1 MGVQSIE
8 KMASDKVENVSF
20 KVSLLENEKSLEKLE
35 VRRFVVPQDCS
46 TSLVYLKE
54 KIRNIFNLGRSDCKV
69 FWIDEDNDH
78 VAIETDEEL
87 VIALQELDG
96 PVYKL
101 QVVKKN
107 VSGEVHPGVVCDGC
121 DGQVKGFRY
130 KCMVCPDYDLCG
142 TCEAKNIHPGHNMIR
157 IASPETIYPRHF
169 MNRLH
174 RMSKR
179 AGSCNGD
186 YENTRPSFWNPRPQS
201 CRPEWVRSET
211 FESTRAEM
219 AKKVREMKE
228 AKSEAKEMKKEMKKE
243 EKKSSNTNFA
253 DPWQIPEG
261 GMPQIPPM
269 TFELQDQGG
278 NVLHSGDLGNLN
290 QLSGLVGMANHFNQ
304 HFGEHFGTP
313 MAPTPNLAKDL
324 AVLNQVLRANHQE
337 KKEDDKK
344 EKPSDDLNE
353 QINKMWASAEEP
365 KESKKEEVREIK
377 IQKENPIS
385 CRECEAPIPSEN
397 LFKSHMITVHE
408 TEDVSTNKDDD
419 WTLLDKATTPEK
431 EKQPSAPSA
440 EPEEP
445 AQGASGTLYPSLD
458 ESEPKKAQEEA
469 KEPEA
474 KKKPDYSNLKPKVRV
489 AIEAMENMGFSNED
503 GWLTNLLEKYDGDI
517 GKVLDLLQPV
527 KPVRT

>member
-1 MGVQSIE
+1 MGVQSIV

-87 VIALQELDG
+87 VIALQELNG

-101 QVVKKN
+101 QVVKRNLVEIDPDDNDNSAKN

-130 KCMVCPDYDLCG
+130 VAMETMRIQDQAFG
-142 TCEAKNIHPGHNMIR
+142 TQDPKVVGQNGEGLKR
-157 IASPETIYPRHF
+157 L
-169 MNRLH
+169 NRQGLKWL
-174 RMSKR
+174 RK
-179 AGSCNGD
+179 
-186 YENTRPSFWNPRPQS
+186 T
-201 CRPEWVRSET
+201 
-211 FESTRAEM
+211 
-219 AKKVREMKE
+219 
-228 AKSEAKEMKKEMKKE
+228 EMKKE
-243 EKKSSNTNFA
+243 EKKSSNTNSA

-313 MAPTPNLAKDL
+313 MTPMAPTPNLAKDL

-344 EKPSDDLNE
+344 EKPSNNLNE

-365 KESKKEEVREIK
+365 KESKKDEVREIK

-385 CRECEAPIPSEN
+385 CHICQAPFPS
-397 LFKSHMITVHE
+397 
-408 TEDVSTNKDDD
+408 
-419 WTLLDKATTPEK
+419 
-431 EKQPSAPSA
+431 
-440 EPEEP
+440 
-445 AQGASGTLYPSLD
+445 
-458 ESEPKKAQEEA
+458 
-469 KEPEA
+469 
-474 KKKPDYSNLKPKVRV
+474 
-489 AIEAMENMGFSNED
+489 
-503 GWLTNLLEKYDGDI
+503 
-517 GKVLDLLQPV
+517 
-527 KPVRT
+527 

>member
-1 MGVQSIE
+1 MG
-8 KMASDKVENVSF
+8 
-20 KVSLLENEKSLEKLE
+20 E

-46 TSLVYLKE
+46 TSLIYLKE
-54 KIRNIFNLGRSDCKV
+54 KIRTIFNLGRSTCKV
-69 FWIDEDNDH
+69 SWKDEDGDD
-78 VAIETDEEL
+78 VTIETDEEL
-87 VIALQELDG
+87 LIALQELNG

-101 QVVKKN
+101 QVIKGPGLLPEAGQSQETSKN
-107 VSGEVHPGVVCDGC
+107 NNNKGEEHFGVTCDSCDGSIR
-121 DGQVKGFRY
+121 GFRY

-142 TCEAKNIHPGHNMIR
+142 SCESKGIHPGHNMIR

-201 CRPEWVRSET
+201 CRPEWVRSEA
-211 FESTRAEM
+211 SDSYRAEV

-228 AKSEAKEMKKEMKKE
+228 AKSQAKEMKKEVKEMKKEMKKE
-243 EKKSSNTNFA
+243 EKKSANTNSA

-313 MAPTPNLAKDL
+313 MTPMAPTPNLAKDL
-324 AVLNQVLRANHQE
+324 ADLMQSRVLGTKQQE
-337 KKEDDKK
+337 KKEDNKE
-344 EKPSDDLNE
+344 EKPSDNLNE

-385 CRECEAPIPSEN
+385 CHICQAPFPSEN

-419 WTLLDKATTPEK
+419 WPLLDKATTP
-431 EKQPSAPSA
+431 
-440 EPEEP
+440 
-445 AQGASGTLYPSLD
+445 
-458 ESEPKKAQEEA
+458 
-469 KEPEA
+469 
-474 KKKPDYSNLKPKVRV
+474 
-489 AIEAMENMGFSNED
+489 
-503 GWLTNLLEKYDGDI
+503 
-517 GKVLDLLQPV
+517 
-527 KPVRT
+527 

>member
-1 MGVQSIE
+1 MGEQYKTEGSAENTIQSIV

-20 KVSLLENEKSLEKLE
+20 KVSLLENEKSLEKME

-87 VIALQELDG
+87 VIALQELNG

-101 QVVKKN
+101 QVVKRNLVEINSDDNDNSAKN

-201 CRPEWVRSET
+201 CRPEWGRSET

-228 AKSEAKEMKKEMKKE
+228 AKSQAKEMKKEVKEMKKEMKKE
-243 EKKSSNTNFA
+243 EKKSANTKSA

-269 TFELQDQGG
+269 T
-278 NVLHSGDLGNLN
+278 
-290 QLSGLVGMANHFNQ
+290 
-304 HFGEHFGTP
+304 P
-313 MAPTPNLAKDL
+313 MAPTPNLAKDIADL
-324 AVLNQVLRANHQE
+324 MQSRVLGTKQQE
-337 KKEDDKK
+337 KKEDNKE
-344 EKPSDDLNE
+344 EKPSDNLNE

-365 KESKKEEVREIK
+365 KESKKDEVREIK

-385 CRECEAPIPSEN
+385 CHICQAPFPSEN

-419 WTLLDKATTPEK
+419 WTLLDKAATPEK
-431 EKQPSAPSA
+431 EEQPSAPSA

-458 ESEPKKAQEEA
+458 EPESKKTQEEA

-474 KKKPDYSNLKPKVRV
+474 KKKPDYSNLNPKVRV

-527 KPVRT
+527 KPIEP

>member
-1 MGVQSIE
+1 M
-8 KMASDKVENVSF
+8 K
-20 KVSLLENEKSLEKLE
+20 KSLEKLE

-54 KIRNIFNLGRSDCKV
+54 KIRNIFNVGRSDCKV

-87 VIALQELDG
+87 VIALQELNG

-101 QVVKKN
+101 QVVKRNLVEINPDDNDNSAKN

-186 YENTRPSFWNPRPQS
+186 YENTRPSFWNPRHQS
-201 CRPEWVRSET
+201 CRPEWGRSET

-228 AKSEAKEMKKEMKKE
+228 AKSQAKEMKKEVKEMKKEMKKE
-243 EKKSSNTNFA
+243 EKKSANTNSA

-290 QLSGLVGMANHFNQ
+290 QLSGLVGMANHSNQ

-313 MAPTPNLAKDL
+313 MTPMAPTPNLAKDIADL
-324 AVLNQVLRANHQE
+324 MQSRVLRANHQE

-344 EKPSDDLNE
+344 EEPSDDLNE
-353 QINKMWASAEEP
+353 QINKMWASAEQP
-365 KESKKEEVREIK
+365 KESKKDEVREIK

-385 CRECEAPIPSEN
+385 CHTCQAPFPSEN

-408 TEDVSTNKDDD
+408 TEDVSTSKDDD

-431 EKQPSAPSA
+431 EEQPSAPSA

-445 AQGASGTLYPSLD
+445 AQGASGTLSQVWMNQNPKR
-458 ESEPKKAQEEA
+458 PKK
-469 KEPEA
+469 KLR
-474 KKKPDYSNLKPKVRV
+474 NLKRKRNRIIPT
-489 AIEAMENMGFSNED
+489 SNPRLELPLKPWKTWDSPMKMD
-503 GWLTNLLEKYDGDI
+503 G
-517 GKVLDLLQPV
+517 
-527 KPVRT
+527 